1 MFSENVNIIN
11 ADILADNVDYE
22 LNDETNAIRIE
33 IKVPP
38 IVDKQKVRSIMFYE
52 KIGESKT
59 AYIIK
64 NVDGLTNDI
73 VSWWISPAFST

>member
-1 MFSENVNIIN
+1 MRVIFNETNHTYT
-11 ADILADNVDYE
+11 LGDNVDYE